1 MEKQTNTQ
9 LAYRPEVDGL
19 RALAVLSVFIYH
31 LNENWLTGGFLGVD
45 IFFVISGYLITRI
58 ITTEMASGH
67 FSFKTFY
74 QRRIKRIY
82 PVFILTIALASIFSS
97 LFFIRAEGELL
108 RKTIELAPIFATNF
122 YLAYR
127 QGYWDMSA
135 NENPI
140 LHLWSLAVEEQY
152 YLFFPIILF
161 FAFKR
166 AKQTAIFMKVVLAL
180 LVIFLLTN
188 FLPQSAYEKVGIY
201 NLYYTS
207 NLRFPELLVGS
218 FLVLLPASTHSVRNQ
233 ILSVLSIIGLVF
245 CLFFYQKKQRSS
257 NTNGLEPFFVPK
269 LLRILVVFVVKKS
282 INYKIVSE
290 HFFWFK
296 MHNYSIFMDI
306 ISSNGLSV
314 FSFRM

>member
-1 MEKQTNTQ
+1 
-9 LAYRPEVDGL
+9 
-19 RALAVLSVFIYH
+19 
-31 LNENWLTGGFLGVD
+31 
-45 IFFVISGYLITRI
+45 
-58 ITTEMASGH
+58 
-67 FSFKTFY
+67 
-74 QRRIKRIY
+74 
-82 PVFILTIALASIFSS
+82 
-97 LFFIRAEGELL
+97 
-108 RKTIELAPIFATNF
+108 
-122 YLAYR
+122 
-127 QGYWDMSA
+127 MSA

-269 LLRILVVFVVKKS
+269 LLRILVVFVVEKS
-282 INYKIVSE
+282 ISYKIVSE
-290 HFFWFK
+290 HFF
-296 MHNYSIFMDI
+296 
-306 ISSNGLSV
+306 
-314 FSFRM
+314 